1 MRILVALGGNALL
14 KRGEPLSPENQ
25 AANLKIAA
33 DGIAAL
39 IKAGHE
45 IVVSHGN
52 GPQVGLLALQQA
64 AMPGD
69 PFPLDVLG
77 AESQGMIG
85 YMLEQALDNALDSSH
100 LLATLLTQTRVDR
113 RDPAFR
119 RPTKPIGPVY
129 GEEEARRLAAEPN
142 WIVGPDGKGWRR
154 LVASPQ
160 PIEILEARVIGL
172 LVRAGVTVICAGGG
186 GIPVIETPG
195 GMLVGV
201 EAVIDKDLASGLLA
215 RQLNADMLMM
225 LTDVDAVY
233 DGWGTDEAK
242 PLGTITARDLANR
255 RFAAG
260 SMQPKV
266 DAAIGFVNE
275 TGGVAAIGTLS
286 EAVKISEG
294 SAGTRVTVAL

>member
-113 RDPAFR
+113 RDP
-119 RPTKPIGPVY
+119 
-129 GEEEARRLAAEPN
+129 EEPLLLALGN
-142 WIVGPDGKGWRR
+142 K
-154 LVASPQ
+154 LFQ
-160 PIEILEARVIGL
+160 PGL
-172 LVRAGVTVICAGGG
+172 LLFRITHAGG
-186 GIPVIETPG
+186 VSR
-195 GMLVGV
+195 V
-201 EAVIDKDLASGLLA
+201 EVEKYS
-215 RQLNADMLMM
+215 R
-225 LTDVDAVY
+225 
-233 DGWGTDEAK
+233 
-242 PLGTITARDLANR
+242 
-255 RFAAG
+255 
-260 SMQPKV
+260 
-266 DAAIGFVNE
+266 
-275 TGGVAAIGTLS
+275 TL
-286 EAVKISEG
+286 
-294 SAGTRVTVAL
+294 